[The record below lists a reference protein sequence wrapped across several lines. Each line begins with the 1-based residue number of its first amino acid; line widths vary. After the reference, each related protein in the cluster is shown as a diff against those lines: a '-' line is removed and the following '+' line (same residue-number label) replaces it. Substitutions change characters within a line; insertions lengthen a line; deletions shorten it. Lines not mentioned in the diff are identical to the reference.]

1 MGSDSPL
8 NTSAMNPRTGRARLL
23 ASVPPAGRG
32 APVPIDRRVLL
43 LLAVLL
49 ASCQPGSESEIELP
63 AIPNLALQGVS
74 PEVRAVLE
82 SARDEAVADP
92 TSADANGAFGMLL
105 HAYEMYPEAS
115 ACYGR
120 ASVLDDRDGRWPY
133 LAGVVQATMG
143 RHDEA
148 VRLYRSALKL
158 GQPPYPAMI
167 RLGESLLAGDQA
179 AEAETA
185 FESAVTEM
193 PGSAAAHFGLGRAL
207 EANGHPER
215 ALRSFL
221 RASEFAPDSG
231 PVRYALAMAYRRM
244 NRFADAERHL
254 ALAQSGSA
262 DPPSVSDLL
271 LDRVYGMR
279 QDKRW
284 HLQQGLDLDAAG
296 RHEDAIAAY
305 QRAVS
310 LDPNY
315 LQAHVNLVA
324 AFGRQRRYAD
334 AERHYRQ
341 ALSLD
346 AEAVELHINWGTVQA
361 TRGAHADAIRSFRQG
376 LAINPNSAD
385 MHADLGSVFQK
396 TGDTAQATTHL
407 RRALELEPQHR
418 LAHFNLAR
426 ILIASDRV
434 PEAIEHLLQI
444 RDPVDDRTPGFL
456 YGLADAYVR
465 IGEIDQAVASAREAR
480 DLARSM
486 GQAELAE
493 SIAEDWRALEA
504 RR

>member
-1 MGSDSPL
+1 M
-8 NTSAMNPRTGRARLL
+8 
-23 ASVPPAGRG
+23 ASEPHAGRG
-32 APVPIDRRVLL
+32 ARVPIARWVLA

-49 ASCQPGSESEIELP
+49 ASCQPGAESEIELP
-63 AIPNLALQGVS
+63 AIPNLPLQGVS
-74 PEVRAVLE
+74 PDVRTALE
-82 SARDEAVADP
+82 SARNEAVADP

-105 HAYEMYPEAS
+105 HAYEMYSEAS

-133 LAGVVQATMG
+133 LAGVLQATMG

-158 GQPPYPAMI
+158 GQPPYPAMV
-167 RLGESLLAGDQA
+167 RLGESLLVGGQA
-179 AEAETA
+179 SEAEAA
-185 FESAVTEM
+185 FESAVGEM

-215 ALRSFL
+215 ALRSLL
-221 RASEFAPDSG
+221 RASELAPDSG
-231 PVRYALAMAYRRM
+231 PVRYALAMAYREMDRV
-244 NRFADAERHL
+244 ADAERHL
-254 ALAQSGSA
+254 ALAQSGSDA
-262 DPPSVSDLL
+262 PPSLRDSL
-271 LDRVYGMR
+271 LDRVHGLR

-284 HLQQGLDLDAAG
+284 HLQQGLDLDAEG

-305 QRAVS
+305 QRAVG

-324 AFGRQRRYAD
+324 AFGRLRRYAD
-334 AERHYRQ
+334 AETHYRQ
-341 ALSLD
+341 ALGLD
-346 AEAVELHINWGTVQA
+346 SEAVELHINWGTLQA
-361 TRGAHADAIRSFRQG
+361 TRGAHADAIRSFRRG

-385 MHADLGSVFQK
+385 MHADIGSALHQ
-396 TGDTAQATTHL
+396 TGDAAQATTHL

-434 PEAIEHLLQI
+434 PEAIEHLLKT
-444 RDPVDDRTPGFL
+444 REPVDDRTPGFL

-465 IGEIDQAVASAREAR
+465 VGDIDQAVAYAREAR

-486 GQAELAE
+486 GQTDLAE
-493 SIAEDWRALEA
+493 SIAQDVRALEA